1 VAMPGEVF
9 RHIHVAGPEAVNRA
23 IPQADFR
30 LAGQGD
36 DVLPPGRGVPVTQ
49 RAGWRRTEHHAF
61 GTVER
66 VCLSKGGRPGDDITI
81 REA

>member
-1 VAMPGEVF
+1 MPGEVF

-36 DVLPPGRGVPVTQ
+36 NVLPPWGGVLKDDQIYQIGAYLETLAEQ
-49 RAGWRRTEHHAF
+49 EANWRQPAN
-61 GTVER
+61 
-66 VCLSKGGRPGDDITI
+66 
-81 REA
+81 